1 MERQK
6 FSADTKTIKK
16 NPMEFSNLKNTVSE
30 IKNLLN
36 ILQNIKSKVKNIIKF
51 SFHFVTNKKKV
62 LLTKIK
68 YKLF

>member
-36 ILQNIKSKVKNIIKF
+36 IFHIRMEMAEKRIHEPEDKSIKIGYHKE
-51 SFHFVTNKKKV
+51 
-62 LLTKIK
+62 
-68 YKLF
+68 